1 MNNAIETATT
11 ATTTKRVPRPLWG
24 LVTDAVY
31 PRIGDRSLLWGMVAA
46 EVRRFLRLSGLDFR
60 PRRGRPAWTELS
72 VQTWA
77 DWFLSVRRGTA
88 DFLPNGQKIA
98 RRRNPR
104 VMFRREWNLR

>member
-11 ATTTKRVPRPLWG
+11 ATTTKRAPRPLWG

-31 PRIGDRSLLWGMVAA
+31 RRIGDRYPLWGVLAA
-46 EVRRFLRLSGLDFR
+46 EVRRFLRLSGVDFR

-72 VQTWA
+72 VHTWA
-77 DWFLSVRRGTA
+77 DWFLSVRMGTA
-88 DFLPNGQKIA
+88 DYLPNGQKIA

-104 VMFRREWNLR
+104 VMYRREWNLR

>member
-1 MNNAIETATT
+1 MKAIDTT
-11 ATTTKRVPRPLWG
+11 TTTKTNRPLWG

-31 PRIGDRSLLWGMVAA
+31 RRIGDNSPSWGAISS

-60 PRRGRPAWTELS
+60 PRRGRPSWTESS

-77 DWFLSVRRGTA
+77 DWFIAVRIGTA
-88 DFLPNGQKIA
+88 DHLPNGQKIA

-104 VMFRREWNLR
+104 VPFRKEWYNER